1 MPDILSQQQ
10 IDELLKGLN
19 TGELDL
25 NEIDEKASEKKIK
38 EYDFRSP
45 KKFTKEQLK
54 KLDSIHNNYS
64 RSLSSYLTG
73 ILRMFCQLSVTQIEE
88 QRYHE
93 FSNALPDQVL
103 MGVVDLNIQDQGVP
117 DTTIIIEISR
127 NTVFSIID
135 RLLGGSGELV
145 NIERDFTE
153 IELSLIENVLKNMVK
168 LFKDAWKNYAEMDPQ
183 LVGIETNARLMQTIS
198 PDDIVLITVID
209 ISMKGISGN
218 MSICIPAINLEE
230 IIKKMNARSIKSDKK
245 LDGLKDNE
253 RRDIIFNSVK
263 DSSLE
268 MTAVLGDTELPLQD
282 VLNLQIGDIIML
294 DKSISDVV
302 DIKVGQ
308 KTWFRGKMGNY
319 KKRKAVQLS
328 EIL

>member
-1 MPDILSQQQ
+1 MPDVLSQQQ

-25 NEIDEKASEKKIK
+25 DEIDEKASEKKVK

-54 KLDSIHNNYS
+54 KLDSIHSNYT

-73 ILRMFCQLSVTQIEE
+73 ILRMFCQLSVTQLEE

-93 FSNALPDQVL
+93 FSNALPDAVM
-103 MGVVDLNIQDQGVP
+103 MGVVDLNIQDPDLP
-117 DTTIIIEISR
+117 DTTVIFEISR

-135 RLLGGSGELV
+135 RLLGGSGDIV
-145 NIERDFTE
+145 NLDRDFTE

-209 ISMKGISGN
+209 IAMKGMSGN

-230 IIKKMNARSIKSDKK
+230 IIKKMSIRSIKNDKRT
-245 LDGLKDNE
+245 DTLKDTD
-253 RRDIIFNSVK
+253 RRDLIFNSIK
-263 DSSLE
+263 DSGLA
-268 MTAVLGDTELPLQD
+268 MTAILGETELTLSEVLGLQC
-282 VLNLQIGDIIML
+282 GDIVML
-294 DKSISDVV
+294 DKFITDTV
-302 DIKVGQ
+302 DMRVGQ
-308 KTWFRGKMGNY
+308 KVWFRGKMGNY
-319 KKRKAVQLS
+319 KKRKAVQIS

>member
-10 IDELLKGLN
+10 IDELLMGLN

-25 NEIDEKASEKKIK
+25 DEIDEKASEKKIK

-54 KLDSIHNNYS
+54 KLDSIHSNYT

-73 ILRMFCQLSVTQIEE
+73 ILRMFCQLSVTQLEE

-93 FSNALPDQVL
+93 FSNALPDAVM
-103 MGVVDLNIQDQGVP
+103 MGVVDLNIEDPGIP

-127 NTVFSIID
+127 NMVFSIID
-135 RLLGGSGELV
+135 RLLGGSGEIV
-145 NIERDFTE
+145 SIEREFTE

-183 LVGIETNARLMQTIS
+183 LAGIETNARLMQTIS

-209 ISMKGISGN
+209 IEMRGISGN

-230 IIKKMNARSIKSDKK
+230 IIKKMNARSIKSDKR
-245 LDGLKDNE
+245 LDGLKDSE

-263 DSSLE
+263 DSGLE
-268 MTAVLGDTELPLQD
+268 MTATLGETELTLSD
-282 VLNLQIGDIIML
+282 VLTLQPGDIIML
-294 DKSISDVV
+294 DKPITDVV
-302 DIKVGQ
+302 DIKVGP
-308 KTWFRGKMGNY
+308 KVWFRGKMGNY
-319 KKRKAVQLS
+319 KKHKAVQLS

>member
-10 IDELLKGLN
+10 IDELLKGLH

-25 NEIDEKASEKKIK
+25 NEMDEKAAGKKVK

-54 KLDSIHNNYS
+54 KLDSIHSNFS

-73 ILRMFCQLSVTQIEE
+73 ILRMFCQLSVAQLEE

-93 FSNALPDQVL
+93 FNNALPDMVL
-103 MGVVDLNIQDQGVP
+103 MAIVDLNVTDTAIP
-117 DTTIIIEISR
+117 DTTILIEISR

-135 RLLGGSGELV
+135 KLLGGNGESAS
-145 NIERDFTE
+145 IDRDFTE

-168 LFKDAWKNYAEMDPQ
+168 LFKDAWKNYADMDPQ
-183 LVGIETNARLMQTIS
+183 IVGIETNARLMQTFS

-209 ISMKGISGN
+209 INMKGMTGN
-218 MSICIPAINLEE
+218 MSICIPALNLDE

-245 LDGLKDNE
+245 LDEIRENE
-253 RRDIIFNSVK
+253 RRDLIFNSVK
-263 DSSLE
+263 DSNLE
-268 MTAVLGDTELPLQD
+268 LTAVLGEMEVTLSDM
-282 VLNLQIGDIIML
+282 LNLQINDVL
-294 DKSISDVV
+294 LLEKSVTDVIDV
-302 DIKVGQ
+302 KVGQ
-308 KTWFRGKMGNY
+308 KIWFRGKMGNY
-319 KKRKAVQLS
+319 KKRKAVQIS